1 VIAPP
6 TIAGEFFAA
15 VTTGTIGG
23 FVSGLL
29 GVSSG
34 GILVPLL
41 ILILGREQHA
51 AQGLSLV
58 AQIFPTSLG
67 GVRDYMRHGHSI
79 SWRWLICLAVGFA
92 AGGILGAMLAGGISD
107 LTLRWSFVGYLVV
120 LMTLM
125 FLSDRRRAASEHE
138 PAPDNGA
145 AIWMV
150 LVAIGFVGGL
160 SSGFLG
166 IGGGLAIT
174 ALMSTVIK
182 VSQHRAQ
189 AFSLAVTALPL
200 TLPAALIYFQNGW
213 AMPWLIVA
221 GVVAGLWVGTLIGS
235 QFANRISERNLRRL
249 SFVFIGAMALYM
261 AFRAMS

>member
-1 VIAPP
+1 MAPP
-6 TIAGEFFAA
+6 TITGEFVAA

-58 AQIFPTSLG
+58 AQIFPAGIG
-67 GVRDYMRHGHSI
+67 GVRDYARHGNNI
-79 SWRWLICLAVGFA
+79 SWSWLIWLAAGFV
-92 AGGILGAMLAGGISD
+92 AGGILGAILAGGISD
-107 LTLRWSFVGYLVV
+107 PTLRWCFVGYLVA

-125 FLSDRRRAASEHE
+125 FLSDRRRTADRRE
-138 PAPDNGA
+138 PALNSGA
-145 AIWMV
+145 AIWV
-150 LVAIGFVGGL
+150 ALVAIGFTGGL

-174 ALMSTVIK
+174 ALMSTALK

-213 AMPWLIVA
+213 AVPWLTVG
-221 GVVAGLWVGTLIGS
+221 GVVAGLWVGTLVGS
-235 QFANRISERNLRRL
+235 RFANRISERNLRRL